1 MSARLTIM
9 GLLEADPDLF
19 ENMVLPAAAD
29 LTDDA
34 ATIANPW
41 EPDDGLVVASI
52 VMQCAD
58 LEVIYPSPPTMKTMI
73 GIWSAMHFS
82 EWCGLYNTMIYKY
95 NPIWNKDGT
104 WKETRDLD
112 GKNDRTAGLT
122 ITDTRTYTAL
132 KDEHTFTNF
141 QNEHSYTNLTD
152 EHSLTNLKNIRT
164 GSVQHD
170 VTGYDSNTYSADTKD
185 TYNDVTDTGNGSEKN
200 VKNGSEKNVQTGSE
214 AYTRT
219 GEDKNVQTVQGTDKY
234 YTEDNGTITREE
246 QGNIGVT
253 STQELIQ
260 KQREIVQFN
269 FYDHIAQSFKH
280 NFCVMVY

>member
-1 MSARLTIM
+1 
-9 GLLEADPDLF
+9 
-19 ENMVLPAAAD
+19 
-29 LTDDA
+29 
-34 ATIANPW
+34 
-41 EPDDGLVVASI
+41 
-52 VMQCAD
+52 
-58 LEVIYPSPPTMKTMI
+58 MKSMI
-73 GIWSAMHFS
+73 QIWSAMHFS

-122 ITDTRTYTAL
+122 ITDTRTYTNL
-132 KDEHTFTNF
+132 QDQRTYN
-141 QNEHSYTNLTD
+141 NLTD
-152 EHSLTNLKNIRT
+152 EHSLTNLKNVRS

-185 TYNDVTDTGNGSEKN
+185 TYNDVTDTGNGSEKTVRNGTDTN
-200 VKNGSEKNVQTGSE
+200 VRS
-214 AYTRT
+214 
-219 GEDKNVQTVQGTDKY
+219 GEDKNVQTIQGTDKY

-269 FYDHIAQSFKH
+269 FYDYIAQSFKH